1 MLGKARH
8 ARNKAKGKYYRG
20 KKAVMN
26 KYQEYKANRAAQA
39 NVPADEPVQAPAPL
53 PDPSSLMDDLDAA
66 ANAPTM

>member
-39 NVPADEPVQAPAPL
+39 DVPAEQPAPL
-53 PDPSSLMDDLDAA
+53 ADPSSLMSDLDAA